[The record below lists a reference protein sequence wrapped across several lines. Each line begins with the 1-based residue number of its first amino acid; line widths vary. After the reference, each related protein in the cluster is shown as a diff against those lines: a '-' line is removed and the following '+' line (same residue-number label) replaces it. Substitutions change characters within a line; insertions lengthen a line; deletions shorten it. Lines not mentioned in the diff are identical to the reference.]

1 MSFEPQ
7 REVWVSEVS
16 ASVRAVSAA
25 ICVSLSVWVSVVPFF
40 RRSVVP
46 PFPSF
51 PISVLP
57 SPPTCLNDLPRMSR
71 LAVAQ
76 SEVAPILAAGVSKV
90 VALVA
95 DAAASGATLVAFPE
109 TFLPGYPIW
118 LDVCRD
124 VALWDHPPVKRVY
137 RRMADESVV
146 VPSDTTRALAA
157 AARDGNITLVIGVIE
172 RVAKGT
178 GQGTLYN
185 SILTFGPDGSLL
197 NHHRKLVPTYTE
209 RMVWGPGD
217 GAGLRAVDT
226 PAGKVGALVCW
237 EHWMPLAR
245 HAMHESGEDVHVAL
259 WPTVHEMHQVAS
271 RQYAFEG
278 RCFVLASGSVM
289 RASALP
295 TELEPH
301 PEKVPSREHW
311 VMRGGSAIIA
321 PDGSCVAGP
330 VYDEPALLV
339 ADVDLGR
346 VRVERM
352 TLDVTGHY
360 HRPDVF
366 VFSITRDVKRADA

>member
-1 MSFEPQ
+1 
-7 REVWVSEVS
+7 
-16 ASVRAVSAA
+16 
-25 ICVSLSVWVSVVPFF
+25 
-40 RRSVVP
+40 
-46 PFPSF
+46 
-51 PISVLP
+51 
-57 SPPTCLNDLPRMSR
+57 MSR
-71 LAVAQ
+71 IAVAQ
-76 SEVAPILAAGVSKV
+76 PEVEPTLSAGLSKV
-90 VALVA
+90 VSLVA
-95 DAAASGATLVAFPE
+95 DAAANGVTLIAFPE

-124 VALWDHPPVKRVY
+124 VALWDHSPVKRVY

-146 VPSDTTRALAA
+146 VPSETTRTLAT

-172 RVAKGT
+172 RVTNGA

-185 SILTFGPDGSLL
+185 SILTFGPDGALL

-217 GAGLRAVDT
+217 AAGLRAVDT

-295 TELEPH
+295 SELEPH
-301 PEKVPSREHW
+301 PEKVPSRDHW

-321 PDGSCVAGP
+321 PDGSYLAGP

-346 VRVERM
+346 VREERM

-366 VFSITRDVKRADA
+366 VFSVTRDAKRADV

>member
-1 MSFEPQ
+1 MTT
-7 REVWVSEVS
+7 R
-16 ASVRAVSAA
+16 
-25 ICVSLSVWVSVVPFF
+25 I
-40 RRSVVP
+40 
-46 PFPSF
+46 
-51 PISVLP
+51 
-57 SPPTCLNDLPRMSR
+57 
-71 LAVAQ
+71 AVAQ
-76 SEVAPILAAGVSKV
+76 PEVAPTLAAGLSKV
-90 VALVA
+90 VSLVA
-95 DAAASGATLVAFPE
+95 DAAASRATLVAFPE

-146 VPSDTTRALAA
+146 VPSEATRTLAA

-172 RVAKGT
+172 RVANGP

-185 SILTFGPDGSLL
+185 SILTFGPDGALL

-226 PAGKVGALVCW
+226 PAGKIGALVCW

-295 TELEPH
+295 AELAPH
-301 PEKVPSREHW
+301 PEKVPSHDHW

-321 PDGSCVAGP
+321 PDGSYVAGP
-330 VYDEPALLV
+330 VYDEPTMLV
-339 ADVDLGR
+339 ADVDVGR
-346 VRVERM
+346 VREERM

-366 VFSITRDVKRADA
+366 VFSVTRGAKRADV